1 MVLEDGLRQ
10 CLGLNVSHIVLCI
23 DVGNTQDLLSNEV
36 TDVVI
41 TYVDMF
47 GTLIVN
53 LMKQEP

>member
-1 MVLEDGLRQ
+1 MLLKGWLRQ
-10 CLGLNVSHIVLCI
+10 CLGLDVGHIVLCI
-23 DVGNTQDLLSNEV
+23 DVRNTQDLLSNEV